1 MRRDE
6 LPHLSE
12 AGAKKFIAKAI
23 EVMKARGWTVEKPK
37 PQADPPK
44 PAPTTSANGGP
55 ERNYAATALDRN
67 AAELT
72 GAAEGERNNKLN
84 ALAYR
89 MGRMTVRGWIGRD
102 VVARRLL
109 EAAQGAGSATPR
121 RGRRSRQG

>member
-37 PQADPPK
+37 PQADPAK

-89 MGRMTVRGWIGRD
+89 MGRMTGAAGSGATWWRGASWRQPRG
-102 VVARRLL
+102 V
-109 EAAQGAGSATPR
+109 GSATPR